1 MFQHVPSN
9 TPIYTSQTPHRL
21 FSKQDW
27 GHVIE
32 HKDWYVKA
40 DWNQKIVLQ
49 GITRKDG
56 FTKNNLSQVKKL

>member
-40 DWNQKIVLQ
+40 DWDKPEDCPSRNY
-49 GITRKDG
+49 
-56 FTKNNLSQVKKL
+56 TKRWFYKE